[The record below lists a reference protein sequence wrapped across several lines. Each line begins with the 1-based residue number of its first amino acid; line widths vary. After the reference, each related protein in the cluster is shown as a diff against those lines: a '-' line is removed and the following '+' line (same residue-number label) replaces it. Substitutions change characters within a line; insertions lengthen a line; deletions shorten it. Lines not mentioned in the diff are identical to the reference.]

1 MAKSPDGGQPEKAGL
16 QTELWQRPGHLVRRL
31 HQIHVAMFIE
41 ECAAYN
47 ITPVQYAV
55 MTGLLKNPGLGQIS
69 IANEAGID
77 RTNVA
82 DVLARL
88 EDRGLVN
95 RSVSGED
102 RRMKLAYLTAKGER
116 VAREMEASVIRAQD
130 RLVAPLAPAER
141 KQFMDLMTKLANAN
155 NEFSRAPAK
164 ER

>member
-1 MAKSPDGGQPEKAGL
+1 MAKSPDGGQAEKAGL

-55 MTGLLKNPGLGQIS
+55 MTGLLKSPGLGQIS

-88 EDRGLVN
+88 EDRGLVK
-95 RSVSGED
+95 RRTGTED

-116 VAREMEASVIRAQD
+116 VAREMEDSVIRAQD

-141 KQFMDLMTKLANAN
+141 AQFMDLMTKLANAN